1 MAGKILVAS
10 LSRSRGDGND
20 KTWVARR
27 FPLRWS
33 ATVSNGESI
42 TQWLDGIKAGEGADI
57 QRLWNRYFQRLVRL
71 AGARLPGH
79 CRRVFDEED
88 VAISAFQSF
97 CDRAGQ
103 GQFPHMTGRDDVW
116 RLLATLTVRKAA
128 LMIRHLTRQKRGGG
142 RVLGESALPTK
153 DPAVSGNRSLVGI
166 VSSEPPPDDAACYA
180 DAFEH
185 LIKKLD
191 NSTLRAIAIRK
202 LEGYSVQEIS
212 TELGRST
219 RTIDRKLKLIRAI
232 WEEGVG

>member
-1 MAGKILVAS
+1 
-10 LSRSRGDGND
+10 
-20 KTWVARR
+20 
-27 FPLRWS
+27 
-33 ATVSNGESI
+33 VSNGESI
-42 TQWLDGIKAGEGADI
+42 TQWLDGIRAGERADI

-71 AGARLPGH
+71 AGARIPGH

-88 VAISAFQSF
+88 VAISAFESF

-103 GQFPHMTGRDDVW
+103 GQFPELAGRDELW
-116 RLLATLTVRKAA
+116 RLLVTLTVRKAA

-142 RVLGESALPTK
+142 RVLGESAFQAR
-153 DPAVSGNRSLVGI
+153 DPAVEGNRGLVGV
-166 VSSEPPPDDAACYA
+166 VSSEPPPEDAACYA

-202 LEGYSVQEIS
+202 LEGNSVQEIS
-212 TELGRST
+212 TELGRSI

-232 WEEGVG
+232 WEQSVG